1 MNFRNIIIPM
11 LLALVG
17 LIAFQWYWIKN
28 AIDVKKEQFDRD
40 VYESMQAAIRQIE
53 KQEVIFLT
61 QKQLKIQK
69 EKELLAKNIAKTSR
83 KTKDTIPFQSHKTVL
98 QILVDKKPTTPPA
111 DYLVEGQI
119 EMELPP
125 QPLMKIEEE
134 MPAWE
139 FPHPNVSALEVHQKN
154 IQAVSEM
161 IDRELEGWEK
171 RRRRISPNESFNK
184 VSKKHISDKK
194 WLWMNGNILSEHSKD
209 DQYLYINIKQNPSE
223 DSVIWEGE
231 SRFSQIDRSIEIPK
245 KNTGKPFHSSLERTQ
260 NKAALVKD
268 VLTNAIQ
275 VKRAIGERLNRAMLD
290 TLLKKEFQNRGI
302 TIPYEYGVK
311 SQSNMLF
318 SSFSNNISPELLN
331 NAYKVLLFPNDI
343 QPQSHFLYVM
353 FPDTKGFILKNL
365 WLIFLSSLLLILMV
379 GGVFYGS
386 IQTMYKQK
394 ELADI
399 KNDFINNMTHE
410 FKTPISTISLA
421 VEVMKDKEMG
431 QDSSKLNRYL
441 TIIQDENSRLGMQ
454 VEKVL
459 QMALLDKGE
468 VKLRLEKINIHEVIE
483 QVLTNLA
490 VQIESKSGIV
500 HLELNAKQPE
510 MYADEVHL
518 TNIIFNLLDNAIK
531 YSPENLAINISTETN
546 DNMLTIRIS
555 DKGIGM
561 TNDQLAR
568 IFEKFYRVPTG
579 NVHDV
584 KGFGLGLSY
593 VKKMVELHGGQVA
606 VQSKPG
612 VGTTFEVFFEV

>member
-1 MNFRNIIIPM
+1 M
-11 LLALVG
+11 
-17 LIAFQWYWIKN
+17 
-28 AIDVKKEQFDRD
+28 
-40 VYESMQAAIRQIE
+40 
-53 KQEVIFLT
+53 
-61 QKQLKIQK
+61 
-69 EKELLAKNIAKTSR
+69 
-83 KTKDTIPFQSHKTVL
+83 
-98 QILVDKKPTTPPA
+98 
-111 DYLVEGQI
+111 
-119 EMELPP
+119 
-125 QPLMKIEEE
+125 
-134 MPAWE
+134 
-139 FPHPNVSALEVHQKN
+139 
-154 IQAVSEM
+154 
-161 IDRELEGWEK
+161 
-171 RRRRISPNESFNK
+171 
-184 VSKKHISDKK
+184 
-194 WLWMNGNILSEHSKD
+194 
-209 DQYLYINIKQNPSE
+209 
-223 DSVIWEGE
+223 
-231 SRFSQIDRSIEIPK
+231 
-245 KNTGKPFHSSLERTQ
+245 
-260 NKAALVKD
+260 
-268 VLTNAIQ
+268 
-275 VKRAIGERLNRAMLD
+275 
-290 TLLKKEFQNRGI
+290 
-302 TIPYEYGVK
+302 
-311 SQSNMLF
+311 
-318 SSFSNNISPELLN
+318 
-331 NAYKVLLFPNDI
+331 
-343 QPQSHFLYVM
+343 
-353 FPDTKGFILKNL
+353 
-365 WLIFLSSLLLILMV
+365 
-379 GGVFYGS
+379 FYGS

>member
-431 QDSSKLNRYL
+431 R
-441 TIIQDENSRLGMQ
+441 I
-454 VEKVL
+454 L
-459 QMALLDKGE
+459 Q
-468 VKLRLEKINIHEVIE
+468 N
-483 QVLTNLA
+483 
-490 VQIESKSGIV
+490 
-500 HLELNAKQPE
+500 
-510 MYADEVHL
+510 
-518 TNIIFNLLDNAIK
+518 
-531 YSPENLAINISTETN
+531 
-546 DNMLTIRIS
+546 
-555 DKGIGM
+555 
-561 TNDQLAR
+561 
-568 IFEKFYRVPTG
+568 
-579 NVHDV
+579 
-584 KGFGLGLSY
+584 
-593 VKKMVELHGGQVA
+593 
-606 VQSKPG
+606 
-612 VGTTFEVFFEV
+612 

>member
-1 MNFRNIIIPM
+1 MKFKNIIIPM

-17 LIAFQWYWIKN
+17 LIALQWYWIKN

-40 VYESMQAAIRQIE
+40 VYESMQSAIRQIE

-61 QKQLKIQK
+61 KRQLSIQNKK
-69 EKELLAKNIAKTSR
+69 EHLAQNNNFRPSKNA
-83 KTKDTIPFQSHKTVL
+83 TITETQSNHKAVL
-98 QILVDKKPTTPPA
+98 QILVDKKQESA
-111 DYLVEGQI
+111 SKDYAIEGHMEI
-119 EMELPP
+119 EAPNLPP
-125 QPLMKIEEE
+125 FKPDDLEEQV
-134 MPAWE
+134 WD
-139 FPHPNVSALEVHQKN
+139 FPYPNIAALEVHQAN

-161 IDRELEGWEK
+161 IDREIQGLSH
-171 RRRRISPNESFNK
+171 RPSHLTRSRH
-184 VSKKHISDKK
+184 VSDKK
-194 WLWMNGNILSEHSKD
+194 WLWLKEAIPAGHPKQ
-209 DQYLYINIKQNPSE
+209 DQYVDLYINIKQNTLE
-223 DSVIWEGE
+223 DSLDWKENK
-231 SRFSQIDRSIEIPK
+231 FNQTDRPLEIHVKRPHK
-245 KNTGKPFHSSLERTQ
+245 TFHTRLERTQ
-260 NKAALVKD
+260 NKAELVKD

-275 VKRAIGERLNRAMLD
+275 IKRAIGERLNKTMLD

-311 SQSNMLF
+311 SNTNLLF
-318 SSFSNNISPELLN
+318 SSFKNPLPQELLN

-343 QPQSHFLYVM
+343 QPQSHFLYVL
-353 FPDTKGFILKNL
+353 FPDTKGFIIRNL
-365 WLIFLSSLLLILMV
+365 WLVFLSSLMLILMV

-386 IQTMYKQK
+386 IQTMLKQK

-421 VEVMKDKEMG
+421 VEVMKDKELI
-431 QDSSKLNRYL
+431 QESTKLNRYL
-441 TIIQDENSRLGMQ
+441 SIIQDENSRLGLQ

-468 VKLRLEKINIHEVIE
+468 VKLRLEKVNIHGIIE

-490 VQIESKSGIV
+490 VQIEQKSGKV
-500 HLELNAKQPE
+500 QLRLDAQNPQ
-510 MYADEVHL
+510 MQADEVHL

-531 YSPENLAINISTETN
+531 YAAEKPDICIVTQNIGKKI
-546 DNMLTIRIS
+546 TIQIS

-561 TNDQLAR
+561 TTEQLAR

-579 NVHDV
+579 NLHDV

-593 VKKMVELHGGQVA
+593 VKKMVELHGGQIA
-606 VQSKPG
+606 VQSKIG
-612 VGTTFEVFFEV
+612 EGSTFEVFFDA

>member
-1 MNFRNIIIPM
+1 
-11 LLALVG
+11 
-17 LIAFQWYWIKN
+17 
-28 AIDVKKEQFDRD
+28 
-40 VYESMQAAIRQIE
+40 
-53 KQEVIFLT
+53 
-61 QKQLKIQK
+61 
-69 EKELLAKNIAKTSR
+69 
-83 KTKDTIPFQSHKTVL
+83 
-98 QILVDKKPTTPPA
+98 
-111 DYLVEGQI
+111 
-119 EMELPP
+119 
-125 QPLMKIEEE
+125 
-134 MPAWE
+134 
-139 FPHPNVSALEVHQKN
+139 
-154 IQAVSEM
+154 
-161 IDRELEGWEK
+161 
-171 RRRRISPNESFNK
+171 
-184 VSKKHISDKK
+184 
-194 WLWMNGNILSEHSKD
+194 
-209 DQYLYINIKQNPSE
+209 
-223 DSVIWEGE
+223 
-231 SRFSQIDRSIEIPK
+231 
-245 KNTGKPFHSSLERTQ
+245 
-260 NKAALVKD
+260 
-268 VLTNAIQ
+268 
-275 VKRAIGERLNRAMLD
+275 
-290 TLLKKEFQNRGI
+290 
-302 TIPYEYGVK
+302 
-311 SQSNMLF
+311 MLF

>member
-1 MNFRNIIIPM
+1 M
-11 LLALVG
+11 
-17 LIAFQWYWIKN
+17 
-28 AIDVKKEQFDRD
+28 
-40 VYESMQAAIRQIE
+40 
-53 KQEVIFLT
+53 
-61 QKQLKIQK
+61 
-69 EKELLAKNIAKTSR
+69 
-83 KTKDTIPFQSHKTVL
+83 
-98 QILVDKKPTTPPA
+98 
-111 DYLVEGQI
+111 
-119 EMELPP
+119 
-125 QPLMKIEEE
+125 
-134 MPAWE
+134 
-139 FPHPNVSALEVHQKN
+139 
-154 IQAVSEM
+154 
-161 IDRELEGWEK
+161 
-171 RRRRISPNESFNK
+171 
-184 VSKKHISDKK
+184 
-194 WLWMNGNILSEHSKD
+194 
-209 DQYLYINIKQNPSE
+209 
-223 DSVIWEGE
+223 
-231 SRFSQIDRSIEIPK
+231 
-245 KNTGKPFHSSLERTQ
+245 
-260 NKAALVKD
+260 
-268 VLTNAIQ
+268 
-275 VKRAIGERLNRAMLD
+275 
-290 TLLKKEFQNRGI
+290 
-302 TIPYEYGVK
+302 
-311 SQSNMLF
+311 
-318 SSFSNNISPELLN
+318 
-331 NAYKVLLFPNDI
+331 
-343 QPQSHFLYVM
+343 
-353 FPDTKGFILKNL
+353 
-365 WLIFLSSLLLILMV
+365 
-379 GGVFYGS
+379 
-386 IQTMYKQK
+386 
-394 ELADI
+394 
-399 KNDFINNMTHE
+399 
-410 FKTPISTISLA
+410 
-421 VEVMKDKEMG
+421 
-431 QDSSKLNRYL
+431 